1 MKLRS
6 RSHMKGAILSMA
18 AALLAACGGGGG
30 DSGGTSAA
38 SGTLRLALTDAP
50 ACGYDQVNVTIER
63 IRIHASSTA
72 QDGDAGWS
80 EMVLTPARRI
90 DLLTLTN
97 GVLEEL
103 GSTSLPAGRYTQMR
117 LVLGSNQG
125 PGGMANSVVPSGGGE
140 RPMET
145 PSGTQTGLKMNVN
158 IEVAANQLADFVIDF
173 DACRS
178 VVRAGQSG
186 RHLLKPVLSV
196 LPRVTTAS
204 NAVEG
209 FVASAMAVGSTA
221 VTLQKDG
228 EVVRGTVPNSNGR
241 FLLSQVPAG
250 VYDLVVAADGRA
262 TAVMTGVPVNG
273 SAITVT
279 NYSTAPFD
287 PPTSTMRTAS
297 GNVITT
303 GSSVIPSATVSALQA
318 LGVTKIELTSQ
329 PVDADTGAYS
339 LSLPS
344 AAPVKTAYDP
354 GADPPGAT
362 ALSLSP
368 EAVSAGKYML
378 EAAVPGKA
386 TQTAVIDLTSGDD
399 TGRTFSFAP

>member
-1 MKLRS
+1 MKLR
-6 RSHMKGAILSMA
+6 RRVHVKGAIVFA
-18 AALLAACGGGGG
+18 AATLLAACGGGGG
-30 DSGGTSAA
+30 DSGGTGAA

-50 ACGYDQVNVTIER
+50 ACGYDRVNVTIER
-63 IRIHASSTA
+63 IRIHASATA

-80 EMVLTPARRI
+80 EMVLTPAKRV

-125 PGGMANSVVPSGGGE
+125 PGMMANSVVPSGGSE

-145 PSGTQTGLKMNVN
+145 PSGQQTGLKMNVN

-173 DACRS
+173 DACKS
-178 VVRAGQSG
+178 VVHAGHSG

-196 LPRVTTAS
+196 MPRVTTAS

-209 FVASAMAVGSTA
+209 YVAGAMAVGTTSVSLLKDGTA
-221 VTLQKDG
+221 V
-228 EVVRGTVPNSNGR
+228 RATVPGSNGR

-250 VYDLVVAADGRA
+250 VYDLVVGANGRA
-262 TAVMTGVPVNG
+262 TAVMTGVPVTG
-273 SAITVT
+273 TAITVA
-279 NYSTAPFD
+279 NPSTAPFD

-297 GNVITT
+297 GKAVTT
-303 GSSVIPSATVSALQA
+303 GSTVIPDATVRALQTMGA
-318 LGVTKIELTSQ
+318 TKVELTSRH
-329 PVDADTGAYS
+329 VDADSGAYS
-339 LSLPS
+339 FSLPV
-344 AAPVKTAYDP
+344 AAPVKTAYV
-354 GADPPGAT
+354 AGAT
-362 ALSLSP
+362 SLSFST
-368 EAVSAGKYML
+368 ELASAGKYTL
-378 EAAVPGKA
+378 EAAVAGKA
-386 TQTAVIDLTSGDD
+386 TQMASIDLASGDD

>member
-1 MKLRS
+1 MKLRP
-6 RSHMKGAILSMA
+6 RTYMKGAIVSAA
-18 AALLAACGGGGG
+18 AALLVACGGGG
-30 DSGGTSAA
+30 DSGGTSTA
-38 SGTLRLALTDAP
+38 SGALRLALTDAP

-117 LVLGSNQG
+117 LVLGSSQG
-125 PGGMANSVVPSGGGE
+125 PGAMANSVVPSGGSE

-145 PSGTQTGLKMNVN
+145 PSGQQTGLKMNVN

-173 DACRS
+173 DACKS

-196 LPRVTTAS
+196 MPRVTTAS

-209 FVASAMAVGSTA
+209 YVAAAMAVGTTS
-221 VTLQKDG
+221 VSVQKDG
-228 EVVRGTVPNSNGR
+228 TVVRGTVPNSNGR

-250 VYDLVVAADGRA
+250 VYDLVVGAHGRA
-262 TAVMTGVPVNG
+262 TAVMTGVPVTG
-273 SAITVT
+273 TAITVT
-279 NYSTAPFD
+279 NPSTAPFD

-297 GNVITT
+297 GQVVTT
-303 GSSVIPSATVSALQA
+303 GSTVIPDATVRALQTMGA
-318 LGVTKIELTSQ
+318 TKVESISRH
-329 PVDADTGAYS
+329 VDADTGGYS
-339 LSLPS
+339 FSLPI
-344 AAPVKTAYDP
+344 AAPVRTAYV
-354 GADPPGAT
+354 AGAT
-362 ALSLSP
+362 SLSFSV
-368 EAVSAGKYML
+368 ESASAGKYTL
-378 EAAVPGKA
+378 EAAVTGKA
-386 TQTAVIDLTSGDD
+386 TQTASIDLTSADD

>member
-1 MKLRS
+1 MKLRP
-6 RSHMKGAILSMA
+6 RACVKGAIVSA
-18 AALLAACGGGGG
+18 AVALLAACGGGGG
-30 DSGGTSAA
+30 DSGGTSVA

-80 EMVLTPARRI
+80 EMVLTPPKRV

-103 GSTSLPAGRYTQMR
+103 GSTSLPVGRYTQMR

-125 PGGMANSVVPSGGGE
+125 PGMMANSVVPTGGSE

-145 PSGTQTGLKMNVN
+145 PSGQQTGLKMNVN

-173 DACRS
+173 DACKS
-178 VVRAGQSG
+178 VVQAGHSG

-196 LPRVTTAS
+196 MPRVTTAS

-209 FVASAMAVGSTA
+209 YVAGAMAVGTTS
-221 VTLQKDG
+221 VSLQKDG
-228 EVVRGTVPNSNGR
+228 TAVRATVPSSNGR

-250 VYDLVVAADGRA
+250 VYDLVVGAQGRA
-262 TAVMTGVPVNG
+262 TAVMTGVPVTG
-273 SAITVT
+273 TAITVA
-279 NYSTAPFD
+279 NPPTAPFD
-287 PPTSTMRTAS
+287 PPASTMRTAS
-297 GNVITT
+297 GKVVTT
-303 GSSVIPSATVSALQA
+303 GSAVIPDATIRALQT
-318 LGVTKIELTSQ
+318 LGATKVELNSRH
-329 PVDADTGAYS
+329 VDADTGAYS
-339 LSLPS
+339 FSLPV
-344 AAPVKTAYDP
+344 AAPVKTAYV
-354 GADPPGAT
+354 AGAT
-362 ALSLSP
+362 SLSFSA
-368 EAVSAGKYML
+368 ESAAAGKYTL
-378 EAAVPGKA
+378 EAAVAGKA
-386 TQTAVIDLTSGDD
+386 TQTASIDLTSTDD

>member
-1 MKLRS
+1 MKLRP
-6 RSHMKGAILSMA
+6 RACVKGAIVSA
-18 AALLAACGGGGG
+18 AVALLAACGGGGG
-30 DSGGTSAA
+30 DSGGTSVA

-80 EMVLTPARRI
+80 EMVLTPAKRV

-125 PGGMANSVVPSGGGE
+125 PGMMANSVVPTGGSE

-145 PSGTQTGLKMNVN
+145 PSGQQTGLKMNVN

-173 DACRS
+173 DACKS
-178 VVRAGQSG
+178 VVQAGHSG

-196 LPRVTTAS
+196 MPRVTTAS

-209 FVASAMAVGSTA
+209 YVAGAMAVGTTS
-221 VTLQKDG
+221 VSLQKDG
-228 EVVRGTVPNSNGR
+228 TAVRATVPSSNGR

-250 VYDLVVAADGRA
+250 VYDLVVGAQGRA
-262 TAVMTGVPVNG
+262 TAVMTGVPITG
-273 SAITVT
+273 TAITVA
-279 NYSTAPFD
+279 NPPTAPFD
-287 PPTSTMRTAS
+287 PPASTMRTAS
-297 GNVITT
+297 GKVVTT
-303 GSSVIPSATVSALQA
+303 GSAVIPDATIRELQT
-318 LGVTKIELTSQ
+318 LGATKVELNSRH
-329 PVDADTGAYS
+329 VDADTGAYS
-339 LSLPS
+339 FSLPV
-344 AAPVKTAYDP
+344 AAPVKTAYV
-354 GADPPGAT
+354 AGAT
-362 ALSLSP
+362 SLSFSA
-368 EAVSAGKYML
+368 ESASAGKYTL
-378 EAAVPGKA
+378 EAAVAGKA
-386 TQTAVIDLTSGDD
+386 TQTASIDLTSTDD

>member
-1 MKLRS
+1 MKLRPQTYM
-6 RSHMKGAILSMA
+6 RCAIVSAA

-30 DSGGTSAA
+30 GGGDSGGSSTAL
-38 SGTLRLALTDAP
+38 GTLRLALTDAP

-63 IRIHASSTA
+63 IRVHASSTA

-80 EMVLTPARRI
+80 EMVLAPAKRV

-117 LVLGSNQG
+117 LVLAANPG
-125 PGGMANSVVPSGGGE
+125 PGGMANSVIPSGGKE
-140 RPMET
+140 TPMET
-145 PSGTQTGLKMNVN
+145 PSGQQTGLKMNVN

-209 FVASAMAVGSTA
+209 YVAGAMAVGATS

-228 EVVRGTVPNSNGR
+228 AVVRGTVPSSNGR
-241 FLLSQVPAG
+241 FVLSQVPVG
-250 VYDLVVAADGRA
+250 VYDLVVGANGRA
-262 TAVMTGVPVNG
+262 TAVMTGVPVTG
-273 SAITVT
+273 TAITVA
-279 NYSTAPFD
+279 NPSTAPFD
-287 PPTSTMRTAS
+287 PPPSTMRTAS
-297 GNVITT
+297 GNAVTT
-303 GSSVIPSATVSALQA
+303 GSSTIPDATVRALQSLA
-318 LGVTKIELTSQ
+318 TTKIELASRH
-329 PVDADTGAYS
+329 VDADTGGYS
-339 LSLPS
+339 FSLPIT
-344 AAPVKTAYDP
+344 APVKTAYV
-354 GADPPGAT
+354 AGAT
-362 ALSLSP
+362 TLSFSS
-368 EAVSAGKYML
+368 ETASAGKYTL

-386 TQTAVIDLTSGDD
+386 TQTANIDLGTGNDSG
-399 TGRTFSFAP
+399 RIFSFAP

>member
-1 MKLRS
+1 MKLRP
-6 RSHMKGAILSMA
+6 RAYVRCAIFSAA

-30 DSGGTSAA
+30 ESGSGTVTA

-50 ACGYDQVNVTIER
+50 ACGYDQVNVTIDR
-63 IRIHASSTA
+63 IRVHTSSAA

-80 EMVLTPARRI
+80 EMVLTPARRV

-117 LVLGSNQG
+117 LVLAADSV
-125 PGGMANSVVPSGGGE
+125 PGRMANSVVPSGGRE
-140 RPMET
+140 TPMET
-145 PSGTQTGLKMNVN
+145 PSGQQTGLKMNVN

-178 VVRAGQSG
+178 VVQAGHSG

-196 LPRVTTAS
+196 MPRVTTAS

-209 FVASAMAVGSTA
+209 HVAGAMAAGTTS

-228 EVVRGTVPNSNGR
+228 AVVRGTVPSSNGR

-250 VYDLVVAADGRA
+250 VYDLVVGANGRA
-262 TAVMTGVPVNG
+262 TAVMTGVPVTDT
-273 SAITVT
+273 AITVA
-279 NYSTAPFD
+279 NPPTAPFD
-287 PPTSTMRTAS
+287 PPASAMRTAS
-297 GNVITT
+297 GKAVTA
-303 GSSVIPSATVSALQA
+303 GSSVIPDATVRALQT
-318 LGVTKIELTSQ
+318 LGATKVEVIGRH
-329 PVDADTGAYS
+329 VDADTGAYS
-339 LSLPS
+339 LSLPI
-344 AAPVKTAYDP
+344 AAPVKTAYV
-354 GADPPGAT
+354 AGAT
-362 ALSLSP
+362 TLSVSS
-368 EAVSAGKYML
+368 ETASAGKYAL

-386 TQTAVIDLTSGDD
+386 TQTAGIDLAAGDD
-399 TGRTFSFAP
+399 TGRAFSFAP

>member
-1 MKLRS
+1 MKLR
-6 RSHMKGAILSMA
+6 RQAYVKGAIVSAA

-30 DSGGTSAA
+30 DSGGTGAA

-50 ACGYDQVNVTIER
+50 ACGYDRVNVTIER
-63 IRIHASSTA
+63 IRIHARSTA

-80 EMVLTPARRI
+80 EMVLTPAKRV

-125 PGGMANSVVPSGGGE
+125 PGMMANSVVPTGGSE

-145 PSGTQTGLKMNVN
+145 PSGQQTGLKMNVN

-173 DACRS
+173 DACKS
-178 VVRAGQSG
+178 VVHAGHSG

-196 LPRVTTAS
+196 MPRVTTAS

-209 FVASAMAVGSTA
+209 YVAGAMAVGTTSVSLLKDGTA
-221 VTLQKDG
+221 V
-228 EVVRGTVPNSNGR
+228 RATVPGSNGR

-250 VYDLVVAADGRA
+250 VYDLVVGANGRA
-262 TAVMTGVPVNG
+262 TAVMTGVPVTG
-273 SAITVT
+273 TAITVA
-279 NYSTAPFD
+279 NPSTAPFD

-297 GNVITT
+297 GKAVTT
-303 GSSVIPSATVSALQA
+303 GSTVIPDATVRALQTMGA
-318 LGVTKIELTSQ
+318 TKVELTSRH
-329 PVDADTGAYS
+329 VDADSGTYS
-339 LSLPS
+339 FSLPV
-344 AAPVKTAYDP
+344 AAPVKTAYV
-354 GADPPGAT
+354 AGAT
-362 ALSLSP
+362 SLSFST
-368 EAVSAGKYML
+368 ELASAGKYTL
-378 EAAVPGKA
+378 EAAVAGKA
-386 TQTAVIDLTSGDD
+386 TQTASIDLTSGDD

>member
-1 MKLRS
+1 MRLLQRA
-6 RSHMKGAILSMA
+6 HMRGAILCLA

-103 GSTSLPAGRYTQMR
+103 GSTALPAGRYTQMR

-140 RPMET
+140 RPVET
-145 PSGTQTGLKMNVN
+145 PSGTQSGLKMNVN

-178 VVRAGQSG
+178 VVHAGHSG
-186 RHLLKPVLSV
+186 RHLLKPVLTV
-196 LPRVTTAS
+196 MPRVTTAS

-209 FVASAMAVGSTA
+209 YVAGALARGTTS

-228 EVVRGTVPNSNGR
+228 AAVRGTAPNSNGR

-250 VYDLVVAADGRA
+250 VYDLVVGAGGRA
-262 TAVMTGVPVNG
+262 TAVMTGVPVTAA
-273 SAITVT
+273 AITVA
-279 NYSTAPFD
+279 NPPAVPFD
-287 PPTSTMRTAS
+287 PPASTMRTAS
-297 GNVITT
+297 GEVVTT
-303 GSSVIPSATVSALQA
+303 GSGAIPDAIVRPLQTMGATKVEVISRH
-318 LGVTKIELTSQ
+318 
-329 PVDADTGAYS
+329 VDADTGAYS
-339 LSLPS
+339 FSLPV
-344 AAPVKTAYDP
+344 AAPVKTAYV
-354 GADPPGAT
+354 AGAT
-362 ALSLSP
+362 SLNFST
-368 EAVSAGKYML
+368 ESASAGKYTL
-378 EAAVPGKA
+378 EVTVPGKA
-386 TQTAVIDLTSGDD
+386 TQTADINLTSADD
-399 TGRTFSFAP
+399 TGRRFSFAP

>member
-1 MKLRS
+1 MKLRA
-6 RSHMKGAILSMA
+6 RAYVKGAILSAA

-38 SGTLRLALTDAP
+38 NGTLRLALTDAP

-72 QDGDAGWS
+72 QDGDAGWA
-80 EMVLTPARRI
+80 ELVLTPAKRI

-117 LVLGSNQG
+117 LVLGSNTG
-125 PGGMANSVVPSGGGE
+125 PGAMANSVVPSGGSE

-196 LPRVTTAS
+196 VPRVTTAS

-209 FVASAMAVGSTA
+209 YVAAAMAVGATS
-221 VTLQKDG
+221 VSLQKDG
-228 EVVRGTVPNSNGR
+228 TVVRGTVPSSSGR
-241 FLLSQVPAG
+241 FLLSQVASG
-250 VYDLVVAADGRA
+250 VYDLVVGANGRA
-262 TAVMTGVPVNG
+262 TAVMTGVPVTG
-273 SAITVT
+273 TAITVA
-279 NYSTAPFD
+279 NPSTAPFD

-297 GNVITT
+297 GAVVTT
-303 GSSVIPSATVSALQA
+303 GSTVVPDATVRALQTTGA
-318 LGVTKIELTSQ
+318 TKVEVISRH
-329 PVDADTGAYS
+329 VDADTGAYS
-339 LSLPS
+339 FSLPV
-344 AAPVKTAYDP
+344 AAPVKTAYV
-354 GADPPGAT
+354 AGAT
-362 ALSLSP
+362 SLSFST
-368 EAVSAGKYML
+368 ESASAGKYTL
-378 EAAVPGKA
+378 EAAVAGKA
-386 TQTAVIDLTSGDD
+386 AQTASIDLTSTDD
-399 TGRTFSFAP
+399 TGRTFSFSP